1 MPITASQRRDKRC
14 RTASAGRAI
23 TAAVIILLASFLPV
37 SVQAQAPAA
46 GGPLNSVPSALP
58 VASEARLIGDQRRT
72 RFVMDIDRRL
82 DIAVSLLAE
91 PSRVIV
97 DLPETFF
104 KVSPDSGREGRGL
117 VSGFRFGQ
125 VASGKSRIVLDA
137 SSPVLIDKAFV
148 LDPLDGAP
156 ARLVVDL
163 VKTGQDEFL
172 RAVRRSAATKISD
185 VKDKARAGERG
196 GATRAERP
204 LVVLDPGHGGV
215 DTGAVGQDATPEK
228 VITLEMA
235 KALKAALEASGQ
247 VRVILTREGDS
258 FISLPD
264 RVRFAR
270 ERQAALFLSIHADS
284 SAKPAQGLSGAS
296 VYTLSETA
304 SDEEAAAYAERENKA
319 DQIAGVDLPPD
330 TSDVADI
337 LFDLMHRETK
347 NFSVHFARQLV
358 SELKQSVRLVKNPH
372 RFAGFRVLRAPDVP
386 SALLELGYLTNKD
399 DTRLLNSQEWREKTA
414 IRLAKAIISFVSVTV
429 GRSQA
434 P

>member
-1 MPITASQRRDKRC
+1 MPSTASQRWQKKGRSAR
-14 RTASAGRAI
+14 AGRASV
-23 TAAVIILLASFLPV
+23 TAVFFMLSSLSAAL
-37 SVQAQAPAA
+37 AQAPAA
-46 GGPLNSVPSALP
+46 GGARPAPPSALP

-82 DIAVSLLAE
+82 DIAVSLLAD
-91 PSRVIV
+91 PSRVVV

-104 KVSPDSGREGRGL
+104 KVSPESGRDGRGL

-137 SSPVLIDKAFV
+137 SGPVLIDKAFV

-163 VKTGQDEFL
+163 VKTGQEEFL
-172 RAVRRSAATKISD
+172 RAVRHSAAAKASD
-185 VKDKARAGERG
+185 VKYKARSDERG
-196 GATRAERP
+196 GPARAERP
-204 LVVLDPGHGGV
+204 LVVLDPGHGGA

-284 SAKPAQGLSGAS
+284 SAKPAQSLSGAS

-358 SELKQSVRLVKNPH
+358 NELKQSVRLVKNPH
-372 RFAGFRVLRAPDVP
+372 RFGGFRVLRAPDVP

-399 DTRLLNSQEWREKTA
+399 DTKLLNSQEWREKTA
-414 IRLAKAIISFVSVTV
+414 LRLAKAIVSFVSVTV
-429 GRSQA
+429 GRGA
-434 P
+434 GP

>member
-1 MPITASQRRDKRC
+1 MPITVSHINGQRRRSDTRAW
-14 RTASAGRAI
+14 RGLSAVFVIFFSLLWPARAQVPAI
-23 TAAVIILLASFLPV
+23 SGPAIPV
-37 SVQAQAPAA
+37 A
-46 GGPLNSVPSALP
+46 SALP

-91 PSRVIV
+91 PPRVVV

-104 KVSPDSGREGRGL
+104 KVSPEAGREGRGL
-117 VSGFRFGQ
+117 VTGFRFGQ
-125 VASGKSRIVLDA
+125 VASGKSRIVLDIKG
-137 SSPVLIDKAFV
+137 PILVDKAFV
-148 LDPLDGAP
+148 LEPLDGAP

-163 VKTGQDEFL
+163 VKTGQEDFQ
-172 RAVRRSAATKISD
+172 RAVRRDAATRQPPVSE
-185 VKDKARAGERG
+185 KAAHGERG
-196 GATRAERP
+196 GPTRAERP

-228 VITLEMA
+228 TITLEMA
-235 KALKAALEASGQ
+235 KALKSALEAGGK
-247 VRVILTREGDS
+247 VRVILTRDNDT

-284 SAKPAQGLSGAS
+284 SAKPLQGLSGAS

-319 DQIAGVDLPPD
+319 DQIAGATLPPE

-358 SELKQSVRLVKNPH
+358 SELKQNVRLVKNPH

-386 SALLELGYLTNKD
+386 SALLELGYLTSKD
-399 DTRLLNSQEWREKTA
+399 DTKLLNSQEWREKTA
-414 IRLAKAIISFVSVTV
+414 IHLAKAINSFVSATV
-429 GRSQA
+429 GRSAA